1 MLQSMRENAKS
12 WGSIIIVAIIA
23 FMMAITGLE
32 SLTPNLRNKYVAK
45 VNGEEISQFDFL
57 NAQEQQR
64 RMLMQRM
71 GEHFDPAL
79 INEAV
84 FVDSVLNGLV
94 DNILQMQDAKSH
106 RMLVSEAALDKEIL
120 AMPEFQKSGRFDQ
133 DYYVKLLRNVGMT
146 PQQFRKLLIEETLL
160 NQLRFG
166 FASSEFTTDAESDA
180 ISRLENQTRDIK
192 WQKIAIGPI
201 KVETKISEEEI
212 ENYYKERKEDYMTQ
226 EKVVV
231 QYIEINKKQLSLDVK
246 VEEESIQ
253 REYNIRLEKL
263 KQSAIKQVRI
273 STILVEVNEKRNRQE
288 AKKRAE
294 KAYQD
299 IGKGESFEKLAS
311 LYSDDKE
318 SANKGGD
325 MGFVQPGFFG
335 EVFDKAV
342 ASMNIGE
349 VSKPVE
355 TPSGLQIIKVT
366 DRKDSPSLDLESVR
380 QEIIEQLQ
388 LEMVDTM
395 YLEKIRKLADIAFES
410 ADLER
415 PSKDL
420 NLSLHVSE
428 AFGRNGT
435 ASGIASNDQIVK
447 AAFGEDVLKFGV
459 NSDVIEVGA
468 GRSIVLRVQEHSPPT
483 LKTLSE
489 VQEDI
494 IDILKTNIAK
504 EKLLDLVKSRIES
517 LTQEVT
523 QVQDNQD
530 IWQEQKKVTRS
541 TNKVPSPVLKKAFS
555 MPKPSNDVPSYDYVT
570 LSGGDVM
577 IVSVVSVYSMQKDSN
592 SESDKMLR
600 RYMSNNK
607 GRQIQSE
614 YLSYLKSKADIV
626 KNLANNKVID
636 E

>member
-12 WGSIIIVAIIA
+12 WGSIIVVAIIA

-32 SLTPNLRNKYVAK
+32 SLTPNLRNKHVAK

-84 FVDSVLNGLV
+84 FVDSVLNGLI

-106 RMLVSEAALDKEIL
+106 RMLVSEAAVDKQIL
-120 AMPEFQKSGRFDQ
+120 GMTEFQKSGRFDQ

-146 PQQFRKLLIEETLL
+146 PQQFRNLLIEETLL

-166 FASSEFTTDAESDA
+166 FAGSEFTTEAESDA

-192 WQKIAIGPI
+192 WQKFAIGPI
-201 KVETKISEEEI
+201 RVETKISEEEI

-226 EKVVV
+226 EKVVI
-231 QYIEINKKQLSLDVK
+231 QYVEINKKQLSLGVK
-246 VEEESIQ
+246 VDEESIQ

-273 STILVEVNEKRNRQE
+273 STILVVVNEKRNREE

-299 IGKGESFEKLAS
+299 LGKGESFEKLAR

-318 SANKGGD
+318 SAKKGGD

-335 EVFDKAV
+335 EVFDEAV
-342 ASMNIGE
+342 ASLNIGE
-349 VSKPVE
+349 ISKPVE

-395 YLEKIRKLADIAFES
+395 YLEKIRQLADIAFES

-420 NLSLHVSE
+420 SLSLHISE
-428 AFGRNGT
+428 AFGRNGS

-468 GRSIVLRVQEHSPPT
+468 GRSIVLRVQEHRPPK

-489 VQEDI
+489 VQESI
-494 IDILKTNIAK
+494 VEILKNNIAK
-504 EKLLDLVKSRIES
+504 EKLLAVVKSRIES
-517 LTQEVT
+517 LTQQVA
-523 QVQDNQD
+523 QVQDDQET
-530 IWQEQKKVTRS
+530 WQEQKKVTRS
-541 TNKVPSPVLKKAFS
+541 ANTVPSLVLKKAFS
-555 MPKPSNDVPSYDYVT
+555 MPKPSNDVPSYDYVS
-570 LSGGDVM
+570 LSGGDIM
-577 IVSVVSVYSMQKDSN
+577 IVSVVSVYSMQPDSN

-600 RYMSNNK
+600 RYISNNK

-614 YLSYLKSKADIV
+614 YLSSLKSKADIV
-626 KNLANNKVID
+626 KNLGDNKVID